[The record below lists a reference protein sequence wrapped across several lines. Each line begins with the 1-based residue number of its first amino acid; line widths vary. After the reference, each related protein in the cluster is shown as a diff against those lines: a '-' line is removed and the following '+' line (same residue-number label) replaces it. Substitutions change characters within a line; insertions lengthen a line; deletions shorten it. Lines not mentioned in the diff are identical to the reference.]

1 MNVSVLAAPTITSE
15 TIERFKCSTQIELSS
30 GICTT
35 PQPDAALI
43 FGGDGTVHRYLP
55 HLRANGIPALV
66 VPKGSGNDF
75 ARALGISSEKV
86 ALRAW
91 EQFLAGRKNVRQID
105 LGLIRSGQEEIVF
118 CCVVGI
124 GLDAE
129 ANARANRMPAWM
141 RSSIGYPLAALQALF
156 SFAPVE
162 IQVTTETADKKRLA
176 VLAAV
181 GNAHRYGGGVK
192 IVPQAILD
200 DGLLDVCLVGQI
212 SRLKVL
218 FCLPSIYFGGHTR
231 LKEVEYFRART
242 VCIDTNPTLD
252 VYADG
257 ELACRTPVEISLEPR
272 SLSVIVPPE
281 KC

>member
-1 MNVSVLAAPTITSE
+1 MRVAAFLAPTVSE
-15 TIERFKCSTQIELSS
+15 SSLAPFRGNNTIFVNELPPGS
-30 GICTT
+30 
-35 PQPDAALI
+35 QPDAALI

-55 HLRANGIPALV
+55 YLRANGIPALV

-75 ARALGISSEKV
+75 ARSLGISSEKV

-91 EQFLAGRKNVRQID
+91 KQFLAGRKNVRQID
-105 LGLIRSGQEEIVF
+105 LGLIRSGQEETVF

-162 IQVTTETADKKRLA
+162 IQVTTETAAKKQLA

-192 IVPQAILD
+192 IVPQATLD

-212 SRLKVL
+212 SKLKVL

-242 VCIDTNPTLD
+242 VRIDTNPTLD

-272 SLSVIVPPE
+272 SLAVIVPPE

>member
-1 MNVSVLAAPTITSE
+1 MRVATLLGPRASESSLEPFRNENVDLLNGFPDDAEA
-15 TIERFKCSTQIELSS
+15 
-30 GICTT
+30 
-35 PQPDAALI
+35 DAALI

-55 HLRANGIPALV
+55 QLYANKVPALV

-75 ARALGISSEKV
+75 AHALGISSERV

-91 EQFLAGRKNVRQID
+91 KEFLLGRKNIRQID
-105 LGLIRSGQEEIVF
+105 LGLIRKGEEQILF
-118 CCVVGI
+118 CCVAGA

-129 ANARANRMPAWM
+129 ANARANRMPPWM
-141 RSSIGYPLAALQALF
+141 RSSVGYPVAALQALF
-156 SFAPVE
+156 SFAPAE
-162 IQVTTETADKKRLA
+162 IQVITESREEKRPAIL
-176 VLAAV
+176 VAV

-200 DGLLDVCLVGQI
+200 DGLLDICLVGQI
-212 SRLKVL
+212 SKLKVL

-242 VCIDTNPTLD
+242 VRIESNPILD

-257 ELACRTPVEISLEPR
+257 ELACRTPVEITLQPKSLAA
-272 SLSVIVPPE
+272 IVPSE
-281 KC
+281 RC

>member
-1 MNVSVLAAPTITSE
+1 MRVATLLGPRASE
-15 TIERFKCSTQIELSS
+15 SSLQAFKKEHIDFLD
-30 GICTT
+30 GF
-35 PQPDAALI
+35 PDNARVDAALI
-43 FGGDGTVHRYLP
+43 FGGDGTIHRYLP

-91 EQFLAGRKNVRQID
+91 KQFLAERKNVRQID
-105 LGLIRSGQEEIVF
+105 LGLIRSGQKEIPF

-129 ANARANRMPAWM
+129 ANARANRMPTWI
-141 RSSIGYPLAALQALF
+141 RGSIGYPLAALQALF
-156 SFAPVE
+156 SFKPVE
-162 IQVTTETADKKRLA
+162 IHVTTESVDKKRLA

-181 GNAHRYGGGVK
+181 GNAHRYGGGIK
-192 IVPQAILD
+192 IVPKAILD

-212 SRLKVL
+212 SKLKVL

-242 VCIDTNPTLD
+242 VCIAANPVLD
-252 VYADG
+252 VFADG

-281 KC
+281 RC